1 MLKIPLLAICIAP
14 LLSCTGLQTIYHES
28 SAISGRVGLTPDHQ
42 VQRYGHWVLPQD
54 TSFYVAMSGINDLV
68 AIAVPDAATALDESA
83 RAIDHGLELSQV
95 ATVEAN
101 QPDQVSDL
109 LMSEIGLR
117 FPRVLRAT
125 EVESIFSARQSAA
138 SSGLDYVI
146 YPRLLLWEDTA
157 GTWSEI
163 ADTLRYAEGPALLAG
178 FGLDRARLQLTLLEV
193 NSGRIMDVVAID
205 SRGGLLALY
214 QESPQRLLTSA
225 LGRYVDSLVP

>member
-1 MLKIPLLAICIAP
+1 MLKFSLLAICVAP
-14 LLSCTGLQTIYHES
+14 LFSCVGLQTLYNDGV
-28 SAISGRVGLTPDHQ
+28 AISGRVGLTPDHQ
-42 VQRYGHWVLPQD
+42 VERNGHWVLPQD
-54 TSFYVAMSGINDLV
+54 TSFYVAMSGINELV
-68 AIAVPDAATALDESA
+68 ALTIPTASTAVPQAEISIAQDFAP
-83 RAIDHGLELSQV
+83 SQP
-95 ATVEAN
+95 ATVDTAP
-101 QPDQVSDL
+101 PDQVSDL

-117 FPRVLRAT
+117 FPRVMRAG
-125 EVESIFSARQSAA
+125 EAESIFSARQSAA
-138 SSGLDYVI
+138 SSGLDYVV

-163 ADTLRYAEGPALLAG
+163 ADTLRYIEGPALLEG

-214 QESPQRLLTSA
+214 QESPQRLLASA

>member
-1 MLKIPLLAICIAP
+1 MLKFPLLAICVAP
-14 LLSCTGLQTIYHES
+14 LLSCAGLQSLYNEG
-28 SAISGRVGLTPDHQ
+28 AAVSGRVGLTPNHQ
-42 VQRYGHWVLPQD
+42 VQRNGHWVLPQD

-68 AIAVPDAATALDESA
+68 ALAVPHASSAMVGAESSSAQNLALP
-83 RAIDHGLELSQV
+83 QV
-95 ATVEAN
+95 ATSEAN
-101 QPDQVSDL
+101 PPDEVSDL

-117 FPRVLRAT
+117 FPRVLRAA
-125 EVESIFSARQSAA
+125 EAESIFSARQSAA
-138 SSGLDYVI
+138 SSGLDYVV

-163 ADTLRYAEGPALLAG
+163 ADTLRYADGLALLEG
-178 FGLDRARLQLTLLEV
+178 FGLDRTRLQLTLLEV

-214 QESPQRLLTSA
+214 QESPQRLLASA

>member
-1 MLKIPLLAICIAP
+1 MLKFPLLAICIAP
-14 LLSCTGLQTIYHES
+14 LLSCTGMQALYNDGVAFSDHI
-28 SAISGRVGLTPDHQ
+28 GLTSDHQ
-42 VQRYGHWVLPQD
+42 VERNAHWVLSQD
-54 TSFYVAMSGINDLV
+54 TSFYVAMSGINEL
-68 AIAVPDAATALDESA
+68 IALTVPTALP
-83 RAIDHGLELSQV
+83 
-95 ATVEAN
+95 ATVDTN
-101 QPDQVSDL
+101 PPDQVSDL

-117 FPRVLRAT
+117 FPRVMRAG

-138 SSGLDYVI
+138 SSGLDYVV

-163 ADTLRYAEGPALLAG
+163 ADTLRYTDSPALLDG

-214 QESPQRLLTSA
+214 QENPQRLLASA

>member
-1 MLKIPLLAICIAP
+1 MLKIPLLTICVAP
-14 LLSCTGLQTIYHES
+14 LLSCTGLQTLYNES
-28 SAISGRVGLTPDHQ
+28 AAISGRVGITPDHQ
-42 VQRYGHWVLPQD
+42 VQRNGHWVLPQD

-68 AIAVPDAATALDESA
+68 VLAVPEASTALDGTESSTA
-83 RAIDHGLELSQV
+83 KDWAQTQV
-95 ATVEAN
+95 ATLEASP
-101 QPDQVSDL
+101 PDQVSDL

-125 EVESIFSARQSAA
+125 EEESIFSARRSAA
-138 SSGLDYVI
+138 SSGLDYVV

-163 ADTLRYAEGPALLAG
+163 ADTLRYAEGPALLEG

-205 SRGGLLALY
+205 SRGGLLAMY
-214 QESPQRLLTSA
+214 QESPQRLLASA